1 MDESISSRDQQ
12 LQQNEPFD
20 PLYQN
25 IIPEINQMPLIFVPG
40 KYISH
45 PKKELFIR
53 HLFLFCQDLRFSKF

>member
-25 IIPEINQMPLIFVPG
+25 IIPEINQVPLTFVPG
-40 KYISH
+40 KVYFKSKKGIIH
-45 PKKELFIR
+45 PATFS
-53 HLFLFCQDLRFSKF
+53 FLPRLEIF